1 MNAPAY
7 TDTEKKLAK
16 RLKKLA
22 LEEAGEKV
30 WSHGQCL
37 VLVRQYAI
45 KREGRSAEE
54 FVAMIYARERGE
66 G

>member
-7 TDTEKKLAK
+7 SDTEKKLAK

-22 LEEAGEKV
+22 LEEAGEKI
-30 WSHGQCL
+30 WPHTQCL
-37 VLVRQYAI
+37 ALVRQYAV

-54 FVAMIYARERGE
+54 FVAMIYAHERGE
-66 G
+66 S